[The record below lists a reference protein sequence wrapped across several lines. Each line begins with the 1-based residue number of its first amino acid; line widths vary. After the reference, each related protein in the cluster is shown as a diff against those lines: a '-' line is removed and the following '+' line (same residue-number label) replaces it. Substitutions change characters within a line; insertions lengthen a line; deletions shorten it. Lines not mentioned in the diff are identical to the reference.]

1 MSDIIVKPSQ
11 LYGRV
16 TAPPSKSDV
25 HRAIICAA
33 LSKGVC
39 RIAPVA
45 LSDDIKAT
53 IGCVRSLGAAT
64 EINGDVLTVNGT
76 NIFKNK
82 TASLDCKESGSTLRF
97 FVPVAA
103 AGGIE
108 TEFSG
113 RGSLVSRPIGLF
125 ADILP
130 KAGVD
135 CETSGTLPLKI
146 KGKLK
151 AGTFEVA
158 GNISSQFITGLLFA
172 LPLLDGDSKIVL
184 TTPLQS
190 VGYID
195 MTIACLKKFGV
206 NVETT
211 DYGWFVKGN
220 QKYIS
225 RDYRTDGDW
234 SQAAFFLT
242 AGAVSGDVTVDGI
255 DINSTQGDKEIVNLL
270 KRFGADVEVSDDSVR
285 VRKSE
290 LSKADIDA
298 SQIPDLV
305 PILSVLAGCAKNNTV
320 IHSAE
325 RLRIKES
332 DRLKTTADMLKAV
345 GGKVEEKS
353 DGLEIFGTGG
363 FKGGTVDGSNDH
375 RIVMSAAIAALA
387 CKDDVKI
394 TDRESINKSFPNFFD
409 EYKRLGGVFDV

>member
-53 IGCVRSLGAAT
+53 IGCVRSLGAAAK
-64 EINGDVLTVNGT
+64 INGDVLTVDGT
-76 NIFKNK
+76 DIFKNK

-108 TEFSG
+108 TDFNG

-151 AGTFEVA
+151 AGTFKVA

-190 VGYID
+190 IGYIN

-220 QKYIS
+220 QKYVS

-270 KRFGADVEVSDDSVR
+270 KSFGADVEVSDNSVR

-305 PILSVLAGCAKNNTV
+305 PILSVLAGCAKNNTL

-332 DRLKTTADMLKAV
+332 DRLKTTANMLKSI

-353 DGLEIFGTGG
+353 DGLVIFGTGG

>member
-53 IGCVRSLGAAT
+53 IDCARSLGAAA
-64 EINGDVLTVNGT
+64 EINGDVLTVDGT
-76 NIFKNK
+76 DIFKNK
-82 TASLDCKESGSTLRF
+82 TASLNCKESGSTLRF

-270 KRFGADVEVSDDSVR
+270 KKFGADVEVFDDSVR

-332 DRLKTTADMLKAV
+332 DRLKTTANMLKAI

-353 DGLEIFGTGG
+353 DGLVIFGTGG

-394 TDRESINKSFPNFFD
+394 TDSESINKSFPNFFD